1 MILFISPSVHLSLL
15 RGFYPSG
22 SLIKMLHTGLIA
34 HMHATWLI
42 HLILHELIILTVPS
56 EEYKL
61 WNYSLCNSAQPPG
74 VSLNFLRSKYTPQ
87 QPILLLLILLHTLPQ
102 GSKQASKQANKQT
115 NKQTNNKMVKWRNH
129 LMNLNL
135 CMFLGFFDKLI
146 PPTFTQCVMWGLIV
160 QFFPHKEN
168 ITLIPNNHDFNACKG
183 PGGKATWICNLWTTY
198 DFPNILLN
206 NKLVKQRKCIWMSK
220 DMADITNKSVPAL

>member
-102 GSKQASKQANKQT
+102 GSKQASKQASKQT
-115 NKQTNNKMVKWRNH
+115 NKQTNKQQNGQMKEPSYELEFMHVSW
-129 LMNLNL
+129 
-135 CMFLGFFDKLI
+135 FFWQTDSSHFHSMCDVRTHSSVL
-146 PPTFTQCVMWGLIV
+146 PS
-160 QFFPHKEN
+160 
-168 ITLIPNNHDFNACKG
+168 
-183 PGGKATWICNLWTTY
+183 
-198 DFPNILLN
+198 
-206 NKLVKQRKCIWMSK
+206 QRKHYPNSK
-220 DMADITNKSVPAL
+220 